1 MCLQCDVPMDTT
13 ATAQDTGQEEGDL
26 NPVPTSSP
34 AIGFLG
40 GSASVN
46 TLPGPQG
53 TRGSMWAS
61 VGAGRPGLLLRD
73 GAVQLWG
80 ALVGWT

>member
-1 MCLQCDVPMDTT
+1 MPMCLQCDVPTDTT

-46 TLPGPQG
+46 TLPRPQG
-53 TRGSMWAS
+53 TRG
-61 VGAGRPGLLLRD
+61 RRGLL
-73 GAVQLWG
+73 WG
-80 ALVGWT
+80 LGDLASF